1 LRKQRYRIAQEKI
14 MRLYASMHTDG
25 HANHVS
31 TDLVI
36 WAWLKYY
43 YALYSNNR
51 HHHREMLQWLGR
63 GR

>member
-1 LRKQRYRIAQEKI
+1 